1 MSFEGI
7 GIATSI
13 ETDDGHLNNG
23 EGEEVMSVKKAVHKN
38 ARQKKVLQM
47 VNEVHAKDNL
57 NADMQEMKHDED
69 ALRRQLQVIKKDY
82 DRLMTDVATGYGIIK
97 HWVGIQ
103 ASNRGGLIKSRF
115 IKN

>member
-1 MSFEGI
+1 MEKSYV
-7 GIATSI
+7 S
-13 ETDDGHLNNG
+13 
-23 EGEEVMSVKKAVHKN
+23 KKKQFIKN

-57 NADMQEMKHDED
+57 NEDMQKVKHDED
-69 ALRRQLQVIKKDY
+69 AIRRQFQLIKKDY

-103 ASNRGGLIKSRF
+103 ASNRGELIKSRF
-115 IKN
+115 IRN